1 MSIRDFQPSA
11 GTRWPVIRPLRLG
24 TGLILFAY
32 ATSHFI
38 NHAFGLL
45 SVEAMEAASIVL
57 LKPWQTAVGLTAL
70 YGSFLIHAALGLR
83 ALYRRRHLHMPA
95 SEAWQLALGLAIPL
109 LLIPHAA
116 GVRIGIS
123 AYGMEYGYP
132 SIINRYWVVSP
143 DFALPRQ
150 FLLLVVLWLHAC
162 IGLRAWLRTKVW
174 YPRAVPTL
182 ASLATLVPILA
193 ILGFSHAGA
202 ELREALQRDPTL
214 AATFAAPAPD
224 SQAALNAAA
233 RDRLVDMLSF
243 VYLGLVTSTFALR
256 ALRNWHARHFR
267 AVRIAYPGAR
277 AVTVPAGF
285 SVLEASRWAGIP
297 HASVCGGR
305 GRCSTCRVR
314 VFEGAELL
322 PPLNAVECKTL
333 LRIGA
338 PANVRLACQLR
349 PTADIAVEPL
359 VPADANAPLHAH
371 RFEPAIEGGRELTIA
386 ALFVDLRDSTGLA
399 SGRLPY
405 DALFLA
411 DRYVQAV
418 TQAIRNHAGEVTS
431 IAGDGVM
438 SVFGVDGDAR
448 KAAANAFKAA
458 HHVWRALDQLNAS
471 LADELETPLRFGL
484 GLHVGEAVV
493 GWRHGVD
500 SRSLQFLGDTGNV
513 AAKLEAETKRH
524 GCTLIASMAAIN
536 SIVGDTGGLT
546 TVSIRL
552 AGKEEPV
559 TAAQFRTDDE
569 LDRIVHT

>member
-1 MSIRDFQPSA
+1 M
-11 GTRWPVIRPLRLG
+11 RLG

-45 SVEAMEAASIVL
+45 SVEAMEVAALVL
-57 LKPWQTAVGLTAL
+57 LKPWQTSVGLVAL
-70 YGSFLIHAALGLR
+70 YGSFLIHGSLGLR
-83 ALYRRRHLHMPA
+83 ALYRRRHLRMPA
-95 SEAWQLALGLAIPL
+95 SEAWQLTLGLAIPL
-109 LLIPHAA
+109 LLISHAA
-116 GVRIGIS
+116 SIRIGNS

-132 SIINRYWVVSP
+132 GIVHHYWVVSP

-182 ASLATLVPILA
+182 ASLATLLPILA
-193 ILGFSHAGA
+193 ILGFSHAGV
-202 ELREALQRDPTL
+202 EMHQALAQNPAL
-214 AATFAAPAPD
+214 AATFAAPPPG
-224 SQAALNAAA
+224 SEAALNVAA
-233 RDRLVDMLSF
+233 RDRIVNVLSY
-243 VYLGLVTSTFALR
+243 VYLGLVAATFALR
-256 ALRNWHARHFR
+256 AARDWHARHFR

-277 AVTVPAGF
+277 AVTVPSGF
-285 SVLEASRWAGIP
+285 SVLEASRWAGIA

-322 PPLNAVECKTL
+322 PPLNAVEGKTL

-359 VPADANAPLHAH
+359 VPADANAPSRAH
-371 RFEPAIEGGRELTIA
+371 RFEPAIEGGRELTVA
-386 ALFVDLRDSTGLA
+386 AMFVDLRDSTRLA
-399 SGRLPY
+399 AGRLPY

-418 TQAIRNHAGEVTS
+418 TQAIRNHTGEVTS

-458 HHVWRALDQLNAS
+458 HQAWRALEELNAT
-471 LADELETPLRFGL
+471 LADELQTPLRFGI
-484 GLHVGEAVV
+484 GIHVGEAVV
-493 GWRHGVD
+493 GWRYGVD

-513 AAKLEAETKRH
+513 AAKLEAETKRL
-524 GCTLIASMAAIN
+524 GGIVIASMAAIK
-536 SIVGDTGGLT
+536 SVIADTDGLHA
-546 TVSIRL
+546 VSIRL
-552 AGKEEPV
+552 AGKDEPIE
-559 TAAQFRTDDE
+559 AARFSTGDE
-569 LDRIVHT
+569 LERIVSG

>member
-1 MSIRDFQPSA
+1 MSIRDFLPSA
-11 GTRWPVIRPLRLG
+11 GWPVVRPLRLG

-45 SVEAMEAASIVL
+45 SVGAMEAASLIL
-57 LKPWQTAVGLTAL
+57 LKPWQTPVGLVAL
-70 YGSFLIHAALGLR
+70 YGSFLIHGALGLR
-83 ALYRRRHLHMPA
+83 ALYRRRHLRMPA

-109 LLIPHAA
+109 LLISHAA
-116 GVRIGIS
+116 SIRIGNS

-132 SIINRYWVVSP
+132 WIIHHYWVVSP

-182 ASLATLVPILA
+182 ASLATLLPILA
-193 ILGFSHAGA
+193 ILGFSHAGV
-202 ELREALQRDPTL
+202 EMHQALAQNPAL
-214 AATFAAPAPD
+214 AATFAAPPPG
-224 SQAALNAAA
+224 SEAALNVAA
-233 RDRLVDMLSF
+233 RDRIVNVLSF
-243 VYLGLVTSTFALR
+243 VYLGLVAATFALR
-256 ALRNWHARHFR
+256 AARDWHARRFR
-267 AVRIAYPGAR
+267 SVRISYPGAR
-277 AVTVPAGF
+277 TVTVPSGF
-285 SVLEASRWAGIP
+285 SVLEASRWAGIA
-297 HASVCGGR
+297 HTSVCGGR

-314 VFEGAELL
+314 VFDGAELL
-322 PPLNAVECKTL
+322 PPHNAAERGTL
-333 LRIGA
+333 ARIGA

-349 PTADIAVEPL
+349 PTSNIAVEPL
-359 VPADANAPLHAH
+359 VPATANAASRAH

-386 ALFVDLRDSTGLA
+386 AMYVDLRDSTRLA
-399 SGRLPY
+399 AGRLPY

-418 TQAIRNHAGEVTS
+418 TQAIGDHAGEVTS

-448 KAAANAFKAA
+448 KAAANALKAT
-458 HHVWRALDQLNAS
+458 HQVWRAIDELNAG
-471 LADELETPLRFGL
+471 LADELEAPLRFGI
-484 GLHVGEAVV
+484 GVHVGLAVV

-524 GCTLIASMAAIN
+524 GCTLIASLAAIKM
-536 SIVGDTGGLT
+536 VVADTDGLHA
-546 TVSIRL
+546 VSIRL
-552 AGKEEPV
+552 AGKDEPI
-559 TAAQFRTDDE
+559 AAAWFETRNE
-569 LDRIVHT
+569 LERIFAG

>member
-1 MSIRDFQPSA
+1 MSIRDFQPFA
-11 GTRWPVIRPLRLG
+11 GIRWPVIRPLRLG

-45 SVEAMEAASIVL
+45 SVEAMQAASLVL
-57 LKPWQTAVGLTAL
+57 LKPWQTLLGLYAL
-70 YGSFLIHAALGLR
+70 YGSFFIHAALGLR
-83 ALYRRRHLHMPA
+83 ALYRRRHLRMPA

-109 LLIPHAA
+109 LLISHAA
-116 GVRIGIS
+116 SIRIGSS
-123 AYGMEYGYP
+123 AYGIQFGYP
-132 SIINRYWVVSP
+132 WIVHHYWIVSP

-182 ASLATLVPILA
+182 ASLATLLPILA

-202 ELREALQRDPTL
+202 ELREALQRDPAL
-214 AATFAAPAPD
+214 EANFAAPLPGSEAAANTAAVAHIVYLL
-224 SQAALNAAA
+224 SLAYAALVAAI
-233 RDRLVDMLSF
+233 F
-243 VYLGLVTSTFALR
+243 VLR
-256 ALRNWHARHFR
+256 ALRDWHARRFR
-267 AVRIAYPGAR
+267 AVRIVYPGAR
-277 AVTVPAGF
+277 TVAVPSGF
-285 SVLEASRWAGIP
+285 SVLEASRWAGIA

-314 VFEGAELL
+314 VFEGGDFL
-322 PPLNAVECKTL
+322 PSPNAVEHKTL
-333 LRIGA
+333 LRIRA

-349 PTADIAVEPL
+349 PTADVAVEPL
-359 VPADANAPLHAH
+359 VHVSARTASRAD
-371 RFEPAIEGGRELTIA
+371 RFEPAIEGGRELSISA
-386 ALFVDLRDSTGLA
+386 MFVDLRDSTRLA
-399 SGRLPY
+399 AGRLPY

-411 DRYVQAV
+411 DRYVEAV

-448 KAAANAFKAA
+448 KASVNAFKAA
-458 HHVWRALDQLNAS
+458 RQVWRALEALNAS
-471 LADELETPLRFGL
+471 LADELETPLRFGI
-484 GLHVGEAVV
+484 GIHVGEAVV
-493 GWRHGVD
+493 GWRYGVD

-513 AAKLEAETKRH
+513 AAKLEAETKRF
-524 GCTLIASMAAIN
+524 GCTLIASMAAVT
-536 SIVGDTGGLT
+536 SIGADTDGLT

-552 AGKEEPV
+552 AGKDEPI
-559 TAAQFRTDDE
+559 AAVRFSAADE
-569 LDRIVHT
+569 LERIIAG

>member
-11 GTRWPVIRPLRLG
+11 GIRWPVVRPLRLG

-57 LKPWQTAVGLTAL
+57 LKPWQTPVGLIAL
-70 YGSFLIHAALGLR
+70 YGSFLTHAALGLR
-83 ALYRRRHLHMPA
+83 ALYRRRHLRMPA
-95 SEAWQLALGLAIPL
+95 AEAWQLALGLAVPL

-116 GVRIGIS
+116 SLRIGQS
-123 AYGMEYGYP
+123 AFAMQFGYP
-132 SIINRYWVVSP
+132 HLIHQYWVVSP
-143 DFALPRQ
+143 DFSLPRQ
-150 FLLLVVLWLHAC
+150 FLLLAVVWLHGC
-162 IGLRAWLRTKVW
+162 IGLRAWLRIKPW
-174 YPRAVPTL
+174 YPNAVPAL
-182 ASLATLVPILA
+182 ASLATLVPVLA
-193 ILGFSHAGA
+193 ILGICVAGLD
-202 ELREALQRDPTL
+202 LRHALQQDPAL
-214 AATFAAPAPD
+214 AARYAAPAPG
-224 SQAALNAAA
+224 SEAAAKAAAIAHVVYLLSLAYAALVAA
-233 RDRLVDMLSF
+233 
-243 VYLGLVTSTFALR
+243 TFALR
-256 ALRNWHARHFR
+256 ALRDWHARHFR
-267 AVRIAYPGAR
+267 AVRIVYPGAR
-277 AVTVPAGF
+277 TVAVPSGF
-285 SVLEASRWAGIP
+285 SVLEASRWAGIA

-322 PPLNAVECKTL
+322 PSPNAVERKTL
-333 LRIGA
+333 LRIAA

-349 PTADIAVEPL
+349 PTADIVVEPL
-359 VPADANAPLHAH
+359 VPADANARSRAD

-386 ALFVDLRDSTGLA
+386 ALFVDLRDSTRLA
-399 SGRLPY
+399 ADRLPY

-418 TQAIRNHAGEVTS
+418 TQAIRDHAGEVTS

-458 HHVWRALDQLNAS
+458 HQVWRALDQLNAS

-524 GCTLIASMAAIN
+524 GCTLIASMAAIK
-536 SIVGDTGGLT
+536 SIVADTGGLT

-552 AGKEEPV
+552 AGKDEPV
-559 TAAQFRTDDE
+559 AAVRFKSCDE
-569 LDRIVHT
+569 LGRIVDT